1 MFMARRPSARLRS
14 LLLLSLLLLPAC
26 GTGGDRV
33 DDHLDAV
40 TEEQR
45 FGGTAVVAGI
55 VDLRSMNALT
65 SNETD
70 SHQVQRDVLFMT
82 LLRYDESQ
90 EATPYLAERWDTVRV
105 HPDSLELTLRLRW
118 DVAWHDGTPTT
129 AEDVA
134 FTLERVRDPEV
145 GSAMASSFAL
155 YGERIEMLDS
165 HTVRIRLRQH
175 SDFLAGWAELP
186 ILPKHILGEVPPNRL
201 AQHAFGS
208 QPVGNGPFRFVRR
221 VPGQEWVFEANP
233 HFPAALGGRP
243 YLDRLVFRSIP
254 EQTTLQTELV
264 TGGID
269 LYLGVPAAQASHL
282 ERVRGV
288 RVLSSSTR
296 DWVFIGWNG
305 RLPFFDTAEK
315 RRALTMAIDREAI
328 RNALLHPDARVG
340 RTSVTPAHWSF
351 DAENP
356 EGTLAHDPAA
366 ARELLS
372 LEGWEDRNG
381 DGVLQDAAGR
391 PFRFTLLVPH
401 GNETARDASQIVQAQ
416 LRQLGID
423 AQPRVV
429 EGNTM
434 IAQLVGSVNAR
445 GERERNFEAVVIGW
459 SDSFRKD
466 DSNLFHSRNLHA
478 PFQIASFVDP
488 GVDRLLDTLAVTVDR
503 REAKPLWKEYQ
514 ALLAREAPLT
524 VLYYPNRLTG
534 VSRRLQGVETDARG
548 ELTTVARWWIEPG
561 QRGQSTETVP

>member
-1 MFMARRPSARLRS
+1 MSVFDHRPLALV
-14 LLLLSLLLLPAC
+14 LLLLSAC
-26 GTGGDRV
+26 AGDA
-33 DDHLDAV
+33 DHAAGDASEV
-40 TEEQR
+40 AESDR
-45 FGGTAVVAGI
+45 FGGTAVIASI
-55 VDLRSMNALT
+55 LDLQSMNAVV
-65 SNETD
+65 SNEAN
-70 SHQVQRDVLFMT
+70 SHQVQRDVLFMP
-82 LLRYDESQ
+82 LLRYGEDVEP
-90 EATPYLAERWDTVRV
+90 TPYLAERWDTVRV
-105 HPDSLELTLRLRW
+105 HRDTLELTLHLRR

-155 YGERIEMLDS
+155 YGERMEVLDP
-165 HTVRIRLRQH
+165 HTLRIRLRQH

-186 ILPKHILGEVPPNRL
+186 ILPKHILGEVSPNRL

-381 DGVLQDAAGR
+381 DGVLQDATGR

-534 VSRRLQGVETDARG
+534 VSRRLQGVETDIRG
-548 ELTTVARWWIEPG
+548 ELTNVARWWIEPG
-561 QRGQSTETVP
+561 QRGQSTATVP